1 MTEKTSPHKV
11 SRMLEL
17 YFQGYSQSD
26 IAEKINV
33 NQSTVSLHINR
44 FKTMAD
50 KQGLEIS
57 AKEYGIMDALKSLH
71 SLAVELRQAKLTVE
85 EAKAGLRVHRVFQK
99 CGVDEQKYNDLIEA
113 CYKMHSDGFLDSA
126 VKLNQLQKSTGLG
139 YEDAI
144 SGYQTA
150 INQLKETKHKLVE
163 LTTKIKAWEAVLASI
178 DKKKELTTK
187 ELNSYMEKVGLD
199 MKRLQMVES
208 FAVALKKANVGDD
221 ELGNYL
227 KYQIELNKAGISLST
242 FAEILNKVKV
252 LTTHD
257 QGRELLKMLVQYG
270 SLAETTKE
278 LQSRIN
284 ELQKETSVLEGQRR
298 LKEEIEHDIA
308 RLKAE
313 KASLEKS
320 VAYLSKEKQTFA
332 QLQKDAKALNDNK
345 VVLEQDIIVMKK
357 YKQDLSGEIQAL
369 EKKTSHLKEIEHNI
383 ARLKA
388 ENVALEKSVAYLAKE
403 KETFAQLQKDAKA
416 LNDNKIVL
424 QQDIIVMEKY
434 KQDLSGE
441 IQALEKKT
449 SDLKEI
455 EAKHHSLS
463 SDIAEMGVK
472 INSSQTQLD
481 VLQSF
486 LGFIEASSSAQ
497 IDKFVSQLP
506 DLLADARQKNYSP
519 EFLRDYIL
527 ETLTGGTLRT
537 LVCTSCN
544 TRFTV
549 DTPSKYS
556 FGYYCPVCF
565 RGLVKVVQH
574 EATILKAT
582 LAEPAPKRWIPTR
595 VCSQDTINQA
605 QPQSVV
611 KSIAATKDT

>member
-1 MTEKTSPHKV
+1 MTEKTSHHKV

-26 IAEKINV
+26 IAEKVNV

-50 KQGLEIS
+50 KQGLEIC

-85 EAKAGLRVHRVFQK
+85 EAKVSLRVHRVLHK

-113 CYKMHSDGFLDSA
+113 CSKMHSDGFLDSA

-139 YEDAI
+139 YEDVI
-144 SGYQTA
+144 SRYQTA
-150 INQLKETKHKLVE
+150 INQLKETNHKLVE
-163 LTTKIKAWEAVLASI
+163 LTTKIKAWKAILASI
-178 DKKKELTTK
+178 DKKKKLTTK
-187 ELNSYMEKVGLD
+187 EFNSYMEKVGLD

-298 LKEEIEHDIA
+298 LREEIEHNISK
-308 RLKAE
+308 LKAE

-320 VAYLSKEKQTFA
+320 VAC
-332 QLQKDAKALNDNK
+332 
-345 VVLEQDIIVMKK
+345 
-357 YKQDLSGEIQAL
+357 
-369 EKKTSHLKEIEHNI
+369 
-383 ARLKA
+383 
-388 ENVALEKSVAYLAKE
+388 LAKE

-424 QQDIIVMEKY
+424 QQNIIVMEKH
-434 KQDLSGE
+434 KQNLSGE

-463 SDIAEMGVK
+463 THIAEMEVR

-486 LGFIEASSSAQ
+486 LGFIEPSSFAQ

-506 DLLADARQKNYSP
+506 DLLADVRQKNYSP
-519 EFLRDYIL
+519 EFLRNYIL

-544 TRFTV
+544 AGFTV

-556 FGYYCPVCF
+556 FGYYCPVCYS
-565 RGLVKVVQH
+565 GLVKVVKH

-582 LAEPAPKRWIPTR
+582 LAEQAPKRWIPTR
-595 VCSQDTINQA
+595 VCSQDAINHA